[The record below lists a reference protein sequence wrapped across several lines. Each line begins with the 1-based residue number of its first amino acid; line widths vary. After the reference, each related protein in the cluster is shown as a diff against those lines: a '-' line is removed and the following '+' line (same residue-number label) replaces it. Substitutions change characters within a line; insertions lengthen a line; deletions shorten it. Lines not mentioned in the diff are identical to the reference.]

1 MKLKMKKAGK
11 IFFGGT
17 AILGALFLSG
27 CFYSNQ
33 QQNSVLRGTESY
45 DIKKYDER
53 QTADPDLGEKLTVNP
68 PSPAPSSD
76 TPPASAQSQQ
86 QEMPPQPE
94 KTEEKTKEAPAM
106 QIDETK
112 TYSAVLKT
120 GEGEITIDLDAKK
133 TPKTVNNFISLARD
147 GFYGGTTFHR
157 VIKNFMIQGGDPNG
171 DGSGGPGYKFDDE
184 NLEGEYKRGTV
195 AMANSGP
202 NTNGSQFFIIHK
214 DYDLPKQYVVFGHVS
229 KGMDVVDKIAEA
241 EVTVNKS
248 MEKSKP
254 VNPVKIDSVEI
265 KEK

>member
-1 MKLKMKKAGK
+1 MKSAVK

-17 AILGALFLSG
+17 LLFSTIFLSG
-27 CFYSNQ
+27 CYKNESKE
-33 QQNSVLRGTESY
+33 SVLRGAESH
-45 DIKKYDER
+45 DIKNYAQR
-53 QTADPDLGEKLTVNP
+53 QPPEDPDAIKNLSVGVQGGDSQEK
-68 PSPAPSSD
+68 SAP
-76 TPPASAQSQQ
+76 
-86 QEMPPQPE
+86 QEEAGQP
-94 KTEEKTKEAPAM
+94 KNNTLDSKQPKAM

-120 GEGEITIDLDAKK
+120 SEGKITVDLDAKK
-133 TPKTVNNFISLARD
+133 TPKTVNNFVSLSRE
-147 GFYGGTTFHR
+147 GFYNGTVFHR
-157 VIKNFMIQGGDPNG
+157 IIKDFMIQGGDPKG

-229 KGMDVVDKIAEA
+229 KGMETVDKIAEA
-241 EVTVNKS
+241 KVTMNAS

-265 KEK
+265 LEK